1 MEDKRPLLQDVGKI
15 LREHKDTS
23 SLLFNEEKSSK
34 LSPDDEE
41 GEVGEEVPAA
51 TKKKRNWLNIPKRYV
66 LCFLVF
72 SGFLLMNSERS
83 CLSVAIVAMSS
94 KRRVKIDGKWIT
106 KPPEFHWDSKMKG
119 IILSAFFYGYIVLQ
133 ISGGW
138 LALRIGA
145 KRVLGYSIFAAS
157 IIHMLLPLIVRYN
170 CKLFIAARVLQG
182 LVLGVAL
189 PTNHVIWSYWSPPHE
204 RSCLISFTVA
214 GLSAGMLVAM
224 PISGFLSMYG
234 FSGGWP
240 SVFYFFGA
248 LGIGWSVV
256 WHVIIHETPETH
268 PTISEEERQL
278 IVSSRPAVDFAK
290 KNNHD
295 KVPWMAIVKSKPV
308 WAIML
313 AHFAFDCSY
322 YTLLVCMPLFL
333 RDVHH
338 FNVATTGV
346 LAALP
351 WLFMSLTTLAGG
363 CFADFLRKYMKT
375 LYVRQILY
383 VVGMAGSAVFI
394 IVSGFP
400 ERSEIAVSFM
410 CIAVAFF
417 GLSFTGFMVNPLDIA
432 PKYAGII
439 IGISNCVSTTP
450 GFIGPSLVG
459 IITKDEKP
467 SQWQLVFLVMGA
479 ISILGIIIFM
489 TCASGEIQPWASY
502 NIDLATEE
510 LEETIA
516 GEDKNKSL
524 ESDVE
529 DLVGR

>member
-1 MEDKRPLLQDVGKI
+1 MEKQALLHEVGGLLRDDSTI
-15 LREHKDTS
+15 LAC
-23 SLLFNEEKSSK
+23 EEKLK
-34 LSPDDEE
+34 ATNDEAQE
-41 GEVGEEVPAA
+41 LPAK
-51 TKKKRNWLNIPKRYV
+51 TKGSCLRIPKRYA

-72 SGFLLMNSERS
+72 LGFLIMNSERS

-94 KRRVKIDGKWIT
+94 KRRIKVDGKWTT
-106 KPPEFHWDSKMKG
+106 KPSEFHWDSRMKG
-119 IILSAFFYGYIVLQ
+119 IILSSFFYGYILLQ
-133 ISGGW
+133 IPGGW

-145 KRVLGYSIFAAS
+145 KRVLGYSILMAS
-157 IIHMLLPLIVRYN
+157 IIHTMLPMIVRYN
-170 CKLFIAARVLQG
+170 CTLFIAARVLQG
-182 LVLGVAL
+182 VVLGVAL
-189 PTNHVIWSYWSPPHE
+189 PTNHVIWSNWSPPHE

-248 LGIGWSVV
+248 SGVAWFFAWNFVV
-256 WHVIIHETPETH
+256 YESPETH
-268 PTISEEERQL
+268 PSITEEEKQL
-278 IVSSRPAVDFAK
+278 IISSRPKIDK
-290 KNNHD
+290 TKDD
-295 KVPWMAIVKSKPV
+295 KVPWMEIIKSRPV

-351 WLFMSLTTLAGG
+351 WLFMSLMTLLGG
-363 CFADFLRKYMKT
+363 CLADFLRKYMKT
-375 LYVRQILY
+375 LYVREILY
-383 VVGMAGSAVFI
+383 VSGMAGSAVFI
-394 IVSGFP
+394 ILSGFP
-400 ERSEIAVSFM
+400 EKSEVTVSFM

-417 GLSFTGFMVNPLDIA
+417 GFSFTGFMVNPLDIA
-432 PKYAGII
+432 PRYAGII

-467 SQWQLVFLVMGA
+467 SQWQLVFLAMGA
-479 ISILGIIIFM
+479 ISIVGIIIFT
-489 TCASGEIQPWASY
+489 TCASGDIQPWAAY
-502 NIDLATEE
+502 QIDVADEE
-510 LEETIA
+510 LETIA
-516 GEDKNKSL
+516 ENKTKIIEPDISR
-524 ESDVE
+524 DI
-529 DLVGR
+529 R